1 MRKTSDAQLRAVKKY
16 TEKLYTN
23 FTIAIPKDL
32 LNQFKDTCKKT
43 NVSQRSTVIQMMQDF
58 IKNN

>member
-23 FTIAIPKDL
+23 FTIALPKDL
-32 LNQFKDTCKKT
+32 LYQFRGKCQKL